1 MTGEI
6 QNHRRK
12 QCCRTPAP
20 QDDQHVAR
28 TASRGRGRYPP
39 RTTTTSATPSFLD
52 MFFVFSTVTLIL
64 STCQYLPAFLVSGA
78 LPAELPHT
86 TDSNLD
92 NGQKDSSTLMRNNA
106 DNFGDNPWSADTDND
121 KNNNDND
128 PLKRLLDNNEDTTI
142 LIRRTD
148 PNNFGNSPDNDN
160 NNNNNN
166 DDENDN
172 NDSSNRRLYH
182 ICAASDFTYAPMYE
196 DHYTSS
202 LAATSEPT
210 TNFHMTNEMRVRL
223 LCGDVVDGDLSVE
236 TQTDLESAIL
246 QYSNDMMGATGCGG
260 VIEFD
265 AIVITEFVEAD
276 VCVMGRGRSFE
287 ASIRFNSIG
296 RCTSS
301 CPLYFPSEDNGNAR
315 RVLFE
320 KSASTQKRI
329 QSNAISSW
337 DLYQQYRRQIS
348 GNAGADDDDEESDL
362 NFDTYFASVIRD
374 QFGFSTVFTAQLVQS
389 TPIDCS
395 IYSKDCRVP
404 SEDADISDYPCCGA
418 DAGCECQF
426 VSESLCVLN
435 GCAIGGG
442 LCCEVFDDDGSP
454 VYPPC
459 EGTEYCEAIRNIT
472 FFETFE
478 SDFDG
483 ICGDAGEYCWLSF
496 FSLNKFVAGVDCL
509 YCPLH
514 HGR

>member
-6 QNHRRK
+6 QNHKRK
-12 QCCRTPAP
+12 KCRQAPAS

-28 TASRGRGRYPP
+28 TAPRGRGRGRYPP
-39 RTTTTSATPSFLD
+39 RTTTTTPSFLD
-52 MFFVFSTVTLIL
+52 MFLVFSTTTLIL
-64 STCQYLPAFLVSGA
+64 STCQYLPTLLVSGA
-78 LPAELPHT
+78 LPAEMPHT

-92 NGQKDSSTLMRNNA
+92 DGQQDSSTLMRRNDA
-106 DNFGDNPWSADTDND
+106 DNFGNNPQSADRD
-121 KNNNDND
+121 KHNNDND
-128 PLKRLLDNNEDTTI
+128 PLKRPLYNKEDTTI
-142 LIRRTD
+142 LIRRID
-148 PNNFGNSPDNDN
+148 AGNFKSTPDNDN
-160 NNNNNN
+160 
-166 DDENDN
+166 DNDN
-172 NDSSNRRLYH
+172 DNDSSNRRLYH

-246 QYSNDMMGATGCGG
+246 QYSNDMMGATGCSG
-260 VIEFD
+260 VIQFD
-265 AIVITEFVEAD
+265 AIVITEFIEAD

-301 CPLYFPSEDNGNAR
+301 CPLYFPSEDNGDAR
-315 RVLFE
+315 RILSQ
-320 KSASTQKRI
+320 KSAASRGRTEPDPT
-329 QSNAISSW
+329 SSREK
-337 DLYQQYRRQIS
+337 YQQYRRQIS
-348 GNAGADDDDEESDL
+348 GNSGTENDDGESDL
-362 NFDTYFASVIRD
+362 DFDTYLASVIRD
-374 QFGFSTVFTAQLVQS
+374 QFGFSTVFTAQLLQS

-404 SEDADISDYPCCGA
+404 SEDVDISDYPCCGA
-418 DAGCECQF
+418 EAGCECQF

-442 LCCEVFDDDGSP
+442 LCCELYDDDGAP

-459 EGTEYCEAIRNIT
+459 EDTEYCEAIRNIT

-483 ICGDAGEYCWLSF
+483 ICSDAGKYYHLSLF
-496 FSLNKFVAGVDCL
+496 EVYAHVA
-509 YCPLH
+509 
-514 HGR
+514 